1 VLLHVRDASS
11 PMMEEQKAQ
20 VEKVL
25 GELDVQGK
33 PVIEVLNKIDLV
45 GPEERARLGGGAI
58 QVSGLAK
65 IGLERLLEVIDE
77 ALVVDP
83 LTEARFRMPQSEGA
97 ALAALEA
104 GAVVREKSF
113 AGNLVYLTARGPAS
127 LLGRYGRFRERETVG
142 IG

>member
-1 VLLHVRDASS
+1 
-11 PMMEEQKAQ
+11 M
-20 VEKVL
+20 
-25 GELDVQGK
+25 
-33 PVIEVLNKIDLV
+33 
-45 GPEERARLGGGAI
+45 GPEERARLKGGRAI

-127 LLGRYGRFRERETVG
+127 LIDRYRRFRARD
-142 IG
+142 